1 MSVTRLYFRWGHTPL
16 WEADNAGHRQMT
28 GFLQHWIVK
37 GDNGETLTAAGGKE
51 LLQKIKDIELA
62 AVKEGKESQVPSP
75 QSQSQVTSP
84 KEFSTSSA
92 TEEARLWAKPRDNA
106 AATEANKKQ

>member
-1 MSVTRLYFRWGHTPL
+1 MRLIPTLSVRNYLPRRWGHTPL
-16 WEADNAGHRQMT
+16 WEAESAGHRHVT

-62 AVKEGKESQVPSP
+62 AKKDSQQL
-75 QSQSQVTSP
+75 QSSGSSSRQKSS
-84 KEFSTSSA
+84 STA
-92 TEEARLWAKPRDNA
+92 EAEARLWAKPGDA
-106 AATEANKKQ
+106 AAAAAAKQ

>member
-1 MSVTRLYFRWGHTPL
+1 
-16 WEADNAGHRQMT
+16 MT

-62 AVKEGKESQVPSP
+62 AKKDSQL
-75 QSQSQVTSP
+75 QSSSKQS
-84 KEFSTSSA
+84 STK
-92 TEEARLWAKPRDNA
+92 EEARLWAKPGDA
-106 AATEANKKQ
+106 AAAAKQ

>member
-1 MSVTRLYFRWGHTPL
+1 MTYSLRKYLPRRWGHTPL
-16 WEADNAGHRQMT
+16 WEAESAGHRHVT

-62 AVKEGKESQVPSP
+62 AKKDSQQKS
-75 QSQSQVTSP
+75 
-84 KEFSTSSA
+84 STA
-92 TEEARLWAKPRDNA
+92 EDARLWAKPGDA
-106 AATEANKKQ
+106 AAAAAKH

>member
-1 MSVTRLYFRWGHTPL
+1 MYETTHLPRRWGHTPL
-16 WEADNAGHRQMT
+16 WEAESAGHRHVT

-62 AVKEGKESQVPSP
+62 AKKDSQL
-75 QSQSQVTSP
+75 QSSGSSS
-84 KEFSTSSA
+84 KHKSSSTA
-92 TEEARLWAKPRDNA
+92 EAEARLWAKPGDA
-106 AATEANKKQ
+106 AAAAAKH

>member
-1 MSVTRLYFRWGHTPL
+1 
-16 WEADNAGHRQMT
+16 MT

-62 AVKEGKESQVPSP
+62 AKKDSQQL
-75 QSQSQVTSP
+75 QSGSSSSRQKSS
-84 KEFSTSSA
+84 STA
-92 TEEARLWAKPRDNA
+92 EAEARLWAKPGDA
-106 AATEANKKQ
+106 AAAAKQ

>member
-1 MSVTRLYFRWGHTPL
+1 MHLRFRWGHTPL
-16 WEADNAGHRQMT
+16 WEADSAGHKHVT

-62 AVKEGKESQVPSP
+62 AVKV
-75 QSQSQVTSP
+75 
-84 KEFSTSSA
+84 
-92 TEEARLWAKPRDNA
+92 N
-106 AATEANKKQ
+106 

>member
-1 MSVTRLYFRWGHTPL
+1 MLRWGHTPL
-16 WEADNAGHRQMT
+16 WEADNAGHKHVL

-62 AVKEGKESQVPSP
+62 AVKEGKESQASTSP

-84 KEFSTSSA
+84 KDYSTA
-92 TEEARLWAKPRDNA
+92 ALTEEARLWAKPRDNA

>member
-1 MSVTRLYFRWGHTPL
+1 MRLIPTLSVRNYLPRRWGHTPL
-16 WEADNAGHRQMT
+16 WEAESAGHRHVT

-62 AVKEGKESQVPSP
+62 AKKDSQL
-75 QSQSQVTSP
+75 QSSSKQKSS
-84 KEFSTSSA
+84 STA
-92 TEEARLWAKPRDNA
+92 EQEARLWAKPGDA
-106 AATEANKKQ
+106 AAAAKQ

>member
-1 MSVTRLYFRWGHTPL
+1 
-16 WEADNAGHRQMT
+16 MT

-62 AVKEGKESQVPSP
+62 AKKESQL
-75 QSQSQVTSP
+75 QSGSNSKQQSS
-84 KEFSTSSA
+84 STA
-92 TEEARLWAKPRDNA
+92 EEARLWAKPGDA
-106 AATEANKKQ
+106 AAAAKQ

>member
-1 MSVTRLYFRWGHTPL
+1 
-16 WEADNAGHRQMT
+16 MT

-62 AVKEGKESQVPSP
+62 AVKEAKTP
-75 QSQSQVTSP
+75 TSP
-84 KEFSTSSA
+84 KEASSTA
-92 TEEARLWAKPRDNA
+92 EEARLWAKPRDA
-106 AATEANKKQ
+106 AAAAKQ

>member
-1 MSVTRLYFRWGHTPL
+1 
-16 WEADNAGHRQMT
+16 MT

-62 AVKEGKESQVPSP
+62 AKKDSQL
-75 QSQSQVTSP
+75 QSAGSSSKQQSS
-84 KEFSTSSA
+84 STA
-92 TEEARLWAKPRDNA
+92 EEARLWAKPGDVA
-106 AATEANKKQ
+106 AAAAAAKQ